1 MKIRH
6 MICMIGLAALVGI
19 TGCAKS
25 KEEEKQKQDSGTETE
40 EQQEWNVEHMEVL
53 AELSDPKVTL
63 YGAGGE
69 DARGVVVEMGG
80 KQTYFDWEYTSPRM
94 GEPELY
100 WNEKEKQLQ
109 VALSNASGSGVDAQ
123 ELHVL
128 QQTAEGE
135 LMDAVFDMEDYAPL
149 LAERLSFTYD
159 AAQLRLTLIDT
170 GNGAEVARGDLSCLG
185 ELDAEV
191 ESLSMGDITYFQLG
205 DVIWLVFTPGYV
217 LEGWAAPQYDGMPE
231 LTVEVKISREAEKLS
246 FTLGAL
252 EEYVE
257 YEGDASG
264 YYMNAYAEILDKYQ
278 EALSRKWGGEKLL
291 RENMSLL
298 CQAFYEDEPLQ
309 KVGFAFLD
317 LNGDG
322 QWELLIG
329 AAEGEDTLQ
338 NVIFDAYTLVEDTPV
353 QLFCGQERE
362 RYYLY
367 EEEAGGYEIADVAS
381 SGAQQSAWYYYMVD
395 GTEMKVVQAIVYD
408 AAADAEHP
416 WYMAY
421 DDDWDVTNDTPV
433 DEKMAKDI
441 IAAYEAH
448 YVLPEYFLF
457 SYYE

>member
-6 MICMIGLAALVGI
+6 LICMAGLAAFVGLA
-19 TGCAKS
+19 GCAKS
-25 KEEEKQKQDSGTETE
+25 KEEEMQKQDSGIEAE
-40 EQQEWNVEHMEVL
+40 DQQEWNVEDLEVL
-53 AELSDPKVTL
+53 AELSDPKITL

-69 DARGVVVEMGG
+69 DTRGVVVEMGG

-94 GEPELY
+94 VEPELY

-109 VALSNASGSGVDAQ
+109 VALSNASGTGVDAQ

-128 QQTAEGE
+128 QKTEDGE
-135 LMDAVFDMEDYAPL
+135 LVDAVFGMEDYAAL

-159 AAQLRLTLIDT
+159 APRLQLTLLDT
-170 GNGAEVARGDLSCLG
+170 GNGAEVAAGDLSCLG
-185 ELDAEV
+185 ELDGEV
-191 ESLSMGDITYFQLG
+191 ESLSLGDIAHFQLG
-205 DVIWLVFTPGYV
+205 DSVWLVFTPGYV
-217 LEGWAAPQYDGMPE
+217 MEGWAAPQYDGMPD
-231 LTVEVKISREAEKLS
+231 LTVEVKINREAEKLS

-278 EALSRKWGGEKLL
+278 EALGQKWDGEKLL
-291 RENMSLL
+291 SENMSLL
-298 CQAFYEDEPLQ
+298 CREFYENDPLQ

-338 NVIFDAYTLVEDTPV
+338 NAVFDAYTLVGETPV

-381 SGAQQSAWYYYMVD
+381 SGARQSAWHYYMVD
-395 GTEMKVVQAIVYD
+395 GADMKVVQAIVYD

-416 WYMAY
+416 WFMAY
-421 DDDWDVTNDTPV
+421 DDDWDVSNDTPV

-457 SYYE
+457 AYYE

>member
-1 MKIRH
+1 MWYLFTAI
-6 MICMIGLAALVGI
+6 AY
-19 TGCAKS
+19 
-25 KEEEKQKQDSGTETE
+25 DSMETRE
-40 EQQEWNVEHMEVL
+40 N
-53 AELSDPKVTL
+53 
-63 YGAGGE
+63 
-69 DARGVVVEMGG
+69 
-80 KQTYFDWEYTSPRM
+80 
-94 GEPELY
+94 PE
-100 WNEKEKQLQ
+100 
-109 VALSNASGSGVDAQ
+109 
-123 ELHVL
+123 
-128 QQTAEGE
+128 
-135 LMDAVFDMEDYAPL
+135 F
-149 LAERLSFTYD
+149 FTYD

-170 GNGAEVARGDLSCLG
+170 GNGTEVARGDLSCLG
-185 ELDAEV
+185 EQDAEV
-191 ESLSMGDITYFQLG
+191 ESLSRGDITHFQLG

-217 LEGWAAPQYDGMPE
+217 IEGWAAPQYDEMPE

-298 CQAFYEDEPLQ
+298 CQEFYESQPLQ
-309 KVGFAFLD
+309 NAV
-317 LNGDG
+317 
-322 QWELLIG
+322 
-329 AAEGEDTLQ
+329 
-338 NVIFDAYTLVEDTPV
+338 FDAYTLVEDTPV
-353 QLFCGQERE
+353 QLFCGQEGE

-381 SGAQQSAWYYYMVD
+381 SDAQQSAWYYYMVD